1 MLVYEEVRA
10 AFETVTTKVTRGRRL
25 RSPDGKEAPDFQG
38 IVADV
43 FFLPDCRRGCCELIP
58 CNLQTQ
64 I

>member
-25 RSPDGKEAPDFQG
+25 RSPDGKDAPDFQG

-43 FFLPDCRRGCCELIP
+43 FSLPDCRRGCCELTP
-58 CNLQTQ
+58 CNLQT
-64 I
+64 